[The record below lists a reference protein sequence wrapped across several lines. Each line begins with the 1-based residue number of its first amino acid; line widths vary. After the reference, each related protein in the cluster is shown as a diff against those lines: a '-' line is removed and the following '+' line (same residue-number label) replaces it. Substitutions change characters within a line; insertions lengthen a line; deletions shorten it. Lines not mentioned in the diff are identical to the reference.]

1 MPSNQDQINQ
11 FKETARQFKRGDEE
25 SKFAAALKQ
34 IAKAK
39 PPIEPEKK
47 QAHWTARRTRFSGVV
62 CQV

>member
-11 FKETARQFKRGDEE
+11 FKETARQFKRGDDE

-47 QAHWTARRTRFSGVV
+47 
-62 CQV
+62 